1 MRYEVPCPPGR
12 LESAALAVLVHSLLV
27 ILLVFGVRWQS
38 QPPTVVQAELWS
50 AMPQAAVS
58 RPAPAPRPQPAPLPM
73 PAPRPQ
79 PMVVRQTPK
88 VEEPAP
94 VKPDIA
100 IKVEKPKKKEPPK
113 KELPLPKKEPP
124 PKEPPPKEPPRTP
137 VKAEPAK
144 SAPKVE
150 IKPSKAP
157 PSAEAKLP
165 SKPSQSIA
173 DLIAQAGAPSK
184 GPATP
189 VGRSRAGD
197 AGYVALIRTKIRP
210 NIRFPLPPDLVG
222 NPEAHF
228 VIEQLPT
235 GEIVSVNKTKSS
247 GLPAFDAAVERAI
260 LASSPLPKRQDGTVE
275 RKLNLVFTPLDHP

>member
-1 MRYEVPCPPGR
+1 MRYEVPRPPGR

-38 QPPTVVQAELWS
+38 QPPAIVQAELWS
-50 AMPQAAVS
+50 ALPQTAVS
-58 RPAPAPRPQPAPLPM
+58 QPAPALRPQPAPLPT

-79 PMVVRQTPK
+79 PMVARQTPK

-113 KELPLPKKEPP
+113 KEPP
-124 PKEPPPKEPPRTP
+124 PKEPLPKEVPKPPI
-137 VKAEPAK
+137 KAEPTK
-144 SAPKVE
+144 PAPKVE

-157 PSAEAKLP
+157 PSAEARPP
-165 SKPSQSIA
+165 SQPSQSIA

-189 VGRSRAGD
+189 AGRSRAGD
-197 AGYVALIRTKIRP
+197 AGYIALIRTKIRP

-260 LASSPLPKRQDGTVE
+260 LASSPLPKRQDGTVD